1 MGSSYIESALKS
13 GQCGGHQLQC
23 GGSAKQP
30 SKQARSR
37 YLTIGY
43 LENLETRPSTR
54 DTSSPSRVYHAV
66 NVYWPWH
73 AHGLNM
79 GLKPAS
85 NRQPSQGIMSLLQAA
100 NTSELLQHQPVLP
113 GQLLEL
119 LPLLLDDV
127 LERLALA
134 PALSQLRLQSAEN
147 RGFRGR

>member
-1 MGSSYIESALKS
+1 MSSSTPRLR
-13 GQCGGHQLQC
+13 GTRL
-23 GGSAKQP
+23 P
-30 SKQARSR
+30 VD
-37 YLTIGY
+37 LTIPVGY
-43 LENLETRPSTR
+43 Q
-54 DTSSPSRVYHAV
+54 DTLRTSSLTSKPSSPSRVCQDV
-66 NVYWPWH
+66 NVYWPWR

-79 GLKPAS
+79 AS
-85 NRQPSQGIMSLLQAA
+85 NRQPSQGIMSLLQTAK
-100 NTSELLQHQPVLP
+100 TSELLQHQPVLP